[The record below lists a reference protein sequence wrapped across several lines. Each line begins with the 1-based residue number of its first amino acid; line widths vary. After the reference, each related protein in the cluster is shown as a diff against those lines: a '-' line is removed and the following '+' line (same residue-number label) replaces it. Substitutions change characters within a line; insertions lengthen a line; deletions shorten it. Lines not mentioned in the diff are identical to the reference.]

1 MAVSAIFG
9 YEENIITGIFL
20 VKMDDFNFLQMSSPS
35 MPERNTSSRINC
47 GLYVLTASQALRQ
60 SEKANTSNPFFLR
73 RDFTTVRRSK
83 SSSRIRI
90 FCILIRQQK
99 ACNDSRILSVKRKM
113 LKEQREIFIFLL
125 DSATEKDF
133 KATGKVY
140 SLKVLVQIIFHL
152 FLHSFKKSQ

>member
-1 MAVSAIFG
+1 
-9 YEENIITGIFL
+9 
-20 VKMDDFNFLQMSSPS
+20 
-35 MPERNTSSRINC
+35 
-47 GLYVLTASQALRQ
+47 
-60 SEKANTSNPFFLR
+60 
-73 RDFTTVRRSK
+73 
-83 SSSRIRI
+83 
-90 FCILIRQQK
+90 
-99 ACNDSRILSVKRKM
+99 M